1 MTTPHRYV
9 QGSADLFGLQAGSDM
24 VAHDFVGPGIGDQAQ
39 VRTLAARGQVRNVSH
54 PDLLGPGGLH
64 LVGSFFEQIGMTP
77 ETMMTLCGLVVG
89 PLGWHKQMCRTQNRK
104 QAIPCYGVSKAGT
117 KYMMQLARAQ
127 ARLMQPDRL
136 HQLNHLLG
144 LARSGP
150 LSLAP
155 LVIRLA
161 TDADKAASSLDAQ
174 SGDLTTTDSLPEDF
188 FTVIPCSSRMI
199 SMTVSNR
206 ADFSFSSCGC
216 FSSSLIRCSGVNGLF
231 DVLGMAAPGLR
242 RPRGEVQSCK
252 PCLRHHTKTV
262 EQP

>member
-1 MTTPHRYV
+1 
-9 QGSADLFGLQAGSDM
+9 
-24 VAHDFVGPGIGDQAQ
+24 
-39 VRTLAARGQVRNVSH
+39 
-54 PDLLGPGGLH
+54 
-64 LVGSFFEQIGMTP
+64 
-77 ETMMTLCGLVVG
+77 
-89 PLGWHKQMCRTQNRK
+89 
-104 QAIPCYGVSKAGT
+104 
-117 KYMMQLARAQ
+117 MMQLARAQ
-127 ARLMQPDRL
+127 ARLVQPDRL

-155 LVIRLA
+155 LIIRLA

-199 SMTVSNR
+199 SMTFSNR
-206 ADFSFSSCGC
+206 ADFSFSSCNC

-231 DVLGMAAPGLR
+231 DVLGVAAPGLR

-252 PCLRHHTKTV
+252 PCYGTILKRSSDLEYRSVAEPACRLAHLAQLARPHAI
-262 EQP
+262 